1 MPQLWED
8 KGGGG
13 CKGRNRIGRT
23 HPAST
28 QEERKGRSHAG
39 ARARARACVYLCA
52 SRERRNDR
60 AASKTGS
67 ENGMGV
73 HAHVRTRTHTCAH
86 TEKFIPE
93 NRGCVSTSMA
103 AGRSM
108 HSPPPE
114 LTDAGRR
121 GGQPLHARC
130 HRNALSL
137 KHRLIITDARPFSLS
152 LPLLGRH
159 LYTPLGLSRWGTRRL
174 LQPTLRFSP
183 RFPPFL
189 AFALSFSRPFSL
201 LLSPVLTSLFRQRAR
216 CPRFSFCLTC
226 LRVAVA
232 CVMTGM
238 VGTRATDPFA
248 LQGTFSRSNYYRT
261 ASCTTSWTYPK

>member
-1 MPQLWED
+1 MAW
-8 KGGGG
+8 
-13 CKGRNRIGRT
+13 
-23 HPAST
+23 
-28 QEERKGRSHAG
+28 
-39 ARARARACVYLCA
+39 VYI
-52 SRERRNDR
+52 
-60 AASKTGS
+60 
-67 ENGMGV
+67 
-73 HAHVRTRTHTCAH
+73 HAHVRTRAH

-189 AFALSFSRPFSL
+189 VCSLVLSLF
-201 LLSPVLTSLFRQRAR
+201 LSPFTPCSL
-216 CPRFSFCLTC
+216 RFSGSGH
-226 LRVAVA
+226 AVH
-232 CVMTGM
+232 V
-238 VGTRATDPFA
+238 
-248 LQGTFSRSNYYRT
+248 SRSVLLACGGSGRVRDDGDGGVRAARRVFSPFRRRSRAPTITGPRT
-261 ASCTTSWTYPK
+261 AQLVGYILNSTVLRQLS

>member
-1 MPQLWED
+1 M
-8 KGGGG
+8 
-13 CKGRNRIGRT
+13 
-23 HPAST
+23 
-28 QEERKGRSHAG
+28 ERA
-39 ARARARACVYLCA
+39 
-52 SRERRNDR
+52 
-60 AASKTGS
+60 
-67 ENGMGV
+67 
-73 HAHVRTRTHTCAH
+73 HAHVRTRAH

-189 AFALSFSRPFSL
+189 VCSLVLSLFFFSL
-201 LLSPVLTSLFRQRAR
+201 PPTRRLPHAHFAFPAAGTLSTFLVLSYLLAGSGRVRDDGDGGDPRDGSFRPSGDVL
-216 CPRFSFCLTC
+216 
-226 LRVAVA
+226 
-232 CVMTGM
+232 
-238 VGTRATDPFA
+238 A
-248 LQGTFSRSNYYRT
+248 LQLLPDRELHN
-261 ASCTTSWTYPK
+261 

>member
-1 MPQLWED
+1 MHQGR
-8 KGGGG
+8 GGTTEQRVKRGEREWHG
-13 CKGRNRIGRT
+13 CTT
-23 HPAST
+23 HT
-28 QEERKGRSHAG
+28 HAH
-39 ARARARACVYLCA
+39 
-52 SRERRNDR
+52 
-60 AASKTGS
+60 
-67 ENGMGV
+67 V
-73 HAHVRTRTHTCAH
+73 HAHVHAH

-189 AFALSFSRPFSL
+189 VCSLVLSSLRLSFSL
-201 LLSPVLTSLFRQRAR
+201 VLTSLFRQRAR

-232 CVMTGM
+232 CVMTGL
-238 VGTRATDPFA
+238 VGTARRVLSPFRRHSRAPTITGPRA
-248 LQGTFSRSNYYRT
+248 EQLVGYILNSATP
-261 ASCTTSWTYPK
+261 A

>member
-1 MPQLWED
+1 MSQLWED

-28 QEERKGRSHAG
+28 RKERKGRS
-39 ARARARACVYLCA
+39 RARVCIEGC
-52 SRERRNDR
+52 ERRNDR
-60 AASKTGS
+60 TASKTGS

-73 HAHVRTRTHTCAH
+73 HAHVRTRAH

-152 LPLLGRH
+152 FPLLGRH

-174 LQPTLRFSP
+174 LQPTLSVSHRVFLPSSRLLSRSLVVPPSLSLSLSLSLPPSCSLRFSD
-183 RFPPFL
+183 
-189 AFALSFSRPFSL
+189 SGH
-201 LLSPVLTSLFRQRAR
+201 
-216 CPRFSFCLTC
+216 
-226 LRVAVA
+226 AVH
-232 CVMTGM
+232 V
-238 VGTRATDPFA
+238 
-248 LQGTFSRSNYYRT
+248 SRSVLL
-261 ASCTTSWTYPK
+261 ACG

>member
-1 MPQLWED
+1 MVD
-8 KGGGG
+8 V
-13 CKGRNRIGRT
+13 RADRIGGI
-23 HPAST
+23 PLAC
-28 QEERKGRSHAG
+28 ERKGEDD
-39 ARARARACVYLCA
+39 RACVHHREEEWQ
-52 SRERRNDR
+52 SRERVKRGARMARGIHAR
-60 AASKTGS
+60 A
-67 ENGMGV
+67 
-73 HAHVRTRTHTCAH
+73 HTRAH

-152 LPLLGRH
+152 PSSAAIF
-159 LYTPLGLSRWGTRRL
+159 TPPLGYPVGEPEAATTHS
-174 LQPTLRFSP
+174 
-183 RFPPFL
+183 PFL
-189 AFALSFSRPFSL
+189 TAFSSLPRSFSLSL
-201 LLSPVLTSLFRQRAR
+201 SLPSSSLAFTSLSRQRAR

-232 CVMTGM
+232 CVMTEM
-238 VGTRATDPFA
+238 VGKAESGSWTSAASPFA
-248 LQGTFSRSNYYRT
+248 LRATFSRSNYRQT
-261 ASCTTSWTYPK
+261 ASCTTS

>member
-1 MPQLWED
+1 M
-8 KGGGG
+8 
-13 CKGRNRIGRT
+13 
-23 HPAST
+23 
-28 QEERKGRSHAG
+28 
-39 ARARARACVYLCA
+39 CVCA

-60 AASKTGS
+60 AESKTGS

-73 HAHVRTRTHTCAH
+73 HAHVRTRAH

-189 AFALSFSRPFSL
+189 VCSL
-201 LLSPVLTSLFRQRAR
+201 VLSPFLSPFLPCSL
-216 CPRFSFCLTC
+216 RFSGSGH
-226 LRVAVA
+226 AVH
-232 CVMTGM
+232 V
-238 VGTRATDPFA
+238 
-248 LQGTFSRSNYYRT
+248 SRSVLL
-261 ASCTTSWTYPK
+261 ACG